1 MKNKYEDFKISIF
14 LIIVLLIIE
23 AILIIILINNKLS
36 IYYVFNGIIYKD
48 KCIQIVVD
56 DAELKIINSNKAL
69 YFNNKKHFYEVID
82 IDRDIINNYNLISL
96 KVNIDGRV
104 NDIVSIS
111 VFSNRIRV
119 IEMFKI
125 IWKEWWYEKDWNREI
140 K

>member
-48 KCIQIVVD
+48 KCIQILVD

-69 YFNNKKHFYEVID
+69 YFKNKKHFYEVID

-125 IWKEWWYEKDWNREI
+125 IWKE
-140 K
+140 

>member
-69 YFNNKKHFYEVID
+69 YFKNKKHFYEVMD

-96 KVNIDGRV
+96 KVHIDGRV

-125 IWKEWWYEKDWNREI
+125 IWKE
-140 K
+140 

>member
-69 YFNNKKHFYEVID
+69 YFKNKKHFYEVID

-125 IWKEWWYEKDWNREI
+125 IWKE
-140 K
+140 

>member
-1 MKNKYEDFKISIF
+1 MF
-14 LIIVLLIIE
+14 
-23 AILIIILINNKLS
+23 
-36 IYYVFNGIIYKD
+36 
-48 KCIQIVVD
+48 
-56 DAELKIINSNKAL
+56 
-69 YFNNKKHFYEVID
+69 
-82 IDRDIINNYNLISL
+82 DIINNYNLISL

>member
-14 LIIVLLIIE
+14 LIIILLIME
-23 AILIIILINNKLS
+23 AILIIILINNRLS

-69 YFNNKKHFYEVID
+69 YFKNKKHFYEVID

-125 IWKEWWYEKDWNREI
+125 IWKE
-140 K
+140 

>member
-1 MKNKYEDFKISIF
+1 M
-14 LIIVLLIIE
+14 
-23 AILIIILINNKLS
+23 
-36 IYYVFNGIIYKD
+36 
-48 KCIQIVVD
+48 
-56 DAELKIINSNKAL
+56 
-69 YFNNKKHFYEVID
+69 ID

-125 IWKEWWYEKDWNREI
+125 IWKE
-140 K
+140 